1 MHDMLPPV
9 PFTLAS
15 LLPQRVEKSFP
26 FRVGMALLGLCW
38 AGWFSN
44 SPSLL
49 TCPPK
54 VLAPQHICV

>member
-1 MHDMLPPV
+1 MHDMLPQV
-9 PFTLAS
+9 PLPLPP
-15 LLPQRVEKSFP
+15 LLPQRVKSFP
-26 FRVGMALLGLCW
+26 FRVGMALLGSVL
-38 AGWFSN
+38 GGVVLN